1 MERIQNLSQ
10 GKLLDLLAEYNKYIQ
25 EANEEQRYKDGW
37 YPVCISEFYTNE
49 YQLIVEERKKNVN

>member
-25 EANEEQRYKDGW
+25 EANEEQKYKDGW
-37 YPVCISEFYTNE
+37 YPVCISEFYMNE
-49 YQLIVEERKKNVN
+49 YQLIVEERK